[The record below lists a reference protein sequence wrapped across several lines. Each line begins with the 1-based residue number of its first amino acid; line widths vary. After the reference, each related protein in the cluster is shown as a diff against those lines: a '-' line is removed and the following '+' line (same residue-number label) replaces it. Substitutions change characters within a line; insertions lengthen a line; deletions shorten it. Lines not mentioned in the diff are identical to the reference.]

1 MRPMNITFDSGEPL
15 EQVVAVVEATY
26 GVRLEVSEQGLTGA
40 SADPQRTRHDTQRV
54 TPTEE

>member
-1 MRPMNITFDSGEPL
+1 MNITFDSGEPL

-26 GVRLEVSEQGLTGA
+26 GVRLEVSEQGLVGA